1 MTAGTAYPSLD
12 SVATASRE
20 QLGYWRRFLP
30 SPGMS
35 AVGRNQ
41 KEFDAV
47 LKAEAPVMDAI
58 CKRFEE
64 LGGMNVQISKL
75 IGWEDPL

>member
-1 MTAGTAYPSLD
+1 MSAVPYPALE
-12 SVATASRE
+12 SVASASRE

-35 AVGRNQ
+35 AVGKPRP
-41 KEFDAV
+41 EFDAV
-47 LKAEAPVMDAI
+47 LAAESVVMGAI